1 MANERSNFHMK
12 TPHSVNADEE
22 KAICA
27 HPDCDQTAEF
37 KAPHSPQNC
46 RTYHQFCL
54 EHVREYN
61 AAWNFYA
68 GMNDDAIEAEI
79 RNDIIWRRPSWPLGS
94 NSGANHKRLKDSMDL
109 LGGID
114 TDSQIGRTTVTQIQS
129 FGPAERDALSVLGL
143 VAPITL
149 VEVKLRYKTLA
160 KKLHPDANGGD
171 KGAEDRLK
179 SVNYAYK
186 ILRNSEHLV

>member
-1 MANERSNFHMK
+1 MPNERSKFHMK
-12 TPHSVNADEE
+12 TPLSVNTDKEQT
-22 KAICA
+22 ICA
-27 HPDCDQTAEF
+27 HPDCEQPAKF
-37 KAPHSPQNC
+37 KAPHSPQNS
-46 RTYHQFCL
+46 RVYHQFCL

-61 AAWNFYA
+61 AAWNYYA
-68 GMNDDAIEAEI
+68 GMNDAAIEAEI
-79 RNDIIWRRPSWPLGS
+79 RNDIVWRRPSWPLGG
-94 NSGANHKRLKDSMDL
+94 NSGANHKRLQDPMNL
-109 LGGID
+109 LDGIN
-114 TDSQIGRTTVTQIQS
+114 TDGPTGRTAVAQMKS

-149 VEVKLRYKTLA
+149 VEVKLRYKILA

-186 ILRNSEHLV
+186 ILRDSEHLI